1 MTRSAPSCPLASRSP
16 HPEAVFALGSG
27 GLRLFVQGPR
37 VLDGLQ
43 FRVWEYGLKSGAGQW
58 FQLSFRGLP

>member
-43 FRVWEYGLKSGAGQW
+43 FRVLGVRSKIGRRAVVPVEL
-58 FQLSFRGLP
+58 